1 MWHELVLNGIG
12 GNSIAEAKATLS
24 YAEVL
29 AWVAYRD
36 KHGSLNFVRRQELA
50 AALIALQVNRS
61 GGGKAE
67 LYDFMPH
74 HVNPGDALKQAMAEW
89 V

>member
-1 MWHELVLNGIG
+1 MLNGIG
-12 GNSIAEAKATLS
+12 GNTIAEAKATLS

-36 KHGSLNFVRRQELA
+36 KHGSLNLARRIELST
-50 AALIALQVNRS
+50 ALIALQVNRG
-61 GGGKAE
+61 GGGKAD

-74 HVNPGDALKQAMAEW
+74 HAKPRTDLEQAMAEW
-89 V
+89 S

>member
-1 MWHELVLNGIG
+1 MVLSGIG
-12 GNSIAEAKATLS
+12 GTTIAEAKATLS

-36 KHGSLNFVRRQELA
+36 KYGSLNLGRRIELTG
-50 AALIALQVNRS
+50 ALIALQVNRGS
-61 GGGKAE
+61 GGKAD

-74 HVNPGDALKQAMAEW
+74 HVRPGTDLEQAMREW

>member
-1 MWHELVLNGIG
+1 MLNGIG
-12 GNSIAEAKATLS
+12 GNTIAEAKATLS

-36 KHGSLNFVRRQELA
+36 KHGSLNLARRQELSA
-50 AALIALQVNRS
+50 AIVAMQVNRS

-67 LYDFMPH
+67 LHDFMPH
-74 HVNPGDALKQAMAEW
+74 HVKPGSALEKAMAEW
-89 V
+89 R

>member
-1 MWHELVLNGIG
+1 MLNGVG
-12 GNSIAEAKATLS
+12 GSTIVEAKATLS

-29 AWVAYRD
+29 AWVAYRE
-36 KHGSLNFVRRQELA
+36 KHGSLNLVRRVELA
-50 AALIALQVNRS
+50 AGLIALQVNRS
-61 GGGKAE
+61 SGGKAD

-74 HVNPGDALKQAMAEW
+74 HVRSGADLEQAMREW

>member
-1 MWHELVLNGIG
+1 MLNGVG
-12 GNSIAEAKATLS
+12 GNTIAEAKATLS

-36 KHGSLNFVRRQELA
+36 KHGSLNLVRRVELA
-50 AALIALQVNRS
+50 AGLIALQVNRS

-74 HVNPGDALKQAMAEW
+74 HVRPGTALEQAMAEW
-89 V
+89 A

>member
-1 MWHELVLNGIG
+1 MLNGVG
-12 GNSIAEAKATLS
+12 GSTIAEAKATLS

-36 KHGSLNFVRRQELA
+36 KHGSLNLMRRTELA

-74 HVNPGDALKQAMAEW
+74 HVRPGTQLERAMAEW
-89 V
+89 A

>member
-1 MWHELVLNGIG
+1 MLNGIG
-12 GNSIAEAKATLS
+12 GSTIAEAKATIS

-36 KHGSLNFVRRQELA
+36 KHGSLNMASRQELS

-61 GGGKAE
+61 RGGKAD
-67 LYDFMPH
+67 LYEFMPH
-74 HVNPGDALKQAMAEW
+74 YRRPGIELEQAIAEW
-89 V
+89 S

>member
-1 MWHELVLNGIG
+1 MVLNGIG

-36 KHGSLNFVRRQELA
+36 KHGSLNMARRNELTG
-50 AALIALQVNRS
+50 ALIALQVNRGS
-61 GGGKAE
+61 GGKAD

-74 HVNPGDALKQAMAEW
+74 HVRPGTDLEQAMATW
-89 V
+89 D

>member
-1 MWHELVLNGIG
+1 MLNGIG
-12 GNSIAEAKATLS
+12 GSTIAEAKATLS

-29 AWVAYRD
+29 AWVDYRD
-36 KHGSLNFVRRQELA
+36 KHGSLNVARRLELS
-50 AALIALQVNRS
+50 AALIALQVNHGR
-61 GGGKAE
+61 GGKAG

-74 HVNPGDALKQAMAEW
+74 HTQPGISLEDAVASW

>member
-1 MWHELVLNGIG
+1 MLNGVG
-12 GNSIAEAKATLS
+12 GSTIAEAKANLS

-36 KHGSLNFVRRQELA
+36 KHGPLNLARRIELA
-50 AALIALQVNRS
+50 SGLIALQVNRS
-61 GGGKAE
+61 GGGKAD
-67 LYDFMPH
+67 LYDFLPH
-74 HVNPGDALKQAMAEW
+74 HVRPGTELERAMSEW

>member
-1 MWHELVLNGIG
+1 MLSGIG
-12 GNSIAEAKATLS
+12 GTTIAEAKAALS

-36 KHGSLNFVRRQELA
+36 KHGSLSLVRRVELA
-50 AALIALQVNRS
+50 AGLIALQVHRS
-61 GGGKAE
+61 GGGKAD

-74 HVNPGDALKQAMAEW
+74 HVRPGTELEQAMREW
-89 V
+89 S

>member
-1 MWHELVLNGIG
+1 MVLNGVG
-12 GNSIAEAKATLS
+12 GNTIAEAKATLS

-36 KHGSLNFVRRQELA
+36 KHGSLNVARRAELTG
-50 AALIALQVNRS
+50 ALIALQINR
-61 GGGKAE
+61 GAGGKSE

-74 HVNPGDALKQAMAEW
+74 HPRPGTSLEQAMAEW
-89 V
+89 N

>member
-1 MWHELVLNGIG
+1 MWHELVLNGVG

-36 KHGSLNFVRRQELA
+36 KHGSLNLAGRVELSS
-50 AALIALQVNRS
+50 ALIALQVNRGA
-61 GGGKAE
+61 GGSAD
-67 LYDFMPH
+67 LQAFMPH
-74 HVNPGDALKQAMAEW
+74 HLRPGTDLERAMAEW

>member
-1 MWHELVLNGIG
+1 MLNGIG

-36 KHGSLNFVRRQELA
+36 KHGSLNLARRNELA

-67 LYDFMPH
+67 LQDFMPH
-74 HVNPGDALKQAMAEW
+74 HVRPGTALEQAMAEW
-89 V
+89 A

>member
-1 MWHELVLNGIG
+1 MLNGIG
-12 GNSIAEAKATLS
+12 GNSIAEAKTTLS

-36 KHGSLNFVRRQELA
+36 KHGSLNLASRNELA
-50 AALIALQVNRS
+50 TALIALQVNRS

-67 LYDFMPH
+67 LHDFMPH
-74 HVNPGDALKQAMAEW
+74 HIRPGAGLEQAMRDW
-89 V
+89 S